1 MPRDLAALPRLVVAV
16 DPDSRSSALAWAVR
30 RDAGECP
37 HCGGRGGFE
46 QAGSAFAGCRACSG
60 TGDLGGYV
68 FVGCEGGGS
77 RAVTYQ
83 TITGARAWL
92 SGVRLSYDVPAS
104 AVDVVIE
111 TQAPTGPQ
119 SADCEPL
126 RRVRYHW
133 QAACEVDGYDCVFVD
148 ASTWQPAFVRGEP
161 KERGAG
167 AMKRMYQRKA
177 KALTLLAVNE
187 DRCAAIGMLCW
198 YVHDVINATL
208 VFDRG

>member
-1 MPRDLAALPRLVVAV
+1 M
-16 DPDSRSSALAWAVR
+16 R
-30 RDAGECP
+30 RGSED
-37 HCGGRGGFE
+37 GG
-46 QAGSAFAGCRACSG
+46 A
-60 TGDLGGYV
+60 YV
-68 FVGCEGGGS
+68 FAGCEGGGS
-77 RAVTYQ
+77 RVVPYQ

-92 SGVRLSYDVPAS
+92 GDMRFAYDLQPS

-133 QAACEVDGYDCVFVD
+133 QAACEVDGYDCFFVD
-148 ASTWQPAFVRGEP
+148 ASTWQPAFTRGEP

-177 KALTLLAVNE
+177 KALTSLAVNE
-187 DRCAAIGMLCW
+187 DRCAAIGMLWW